1 MLFKSP
7 KCIQIEFI
15 GAGLFSGLHG
25 LTTCATWSTELQTAP
40 VLKDAKEDND
50 STLMPGEAA
59 KYQRDHQHVS

>member
-15 GAGLFSGLHG
+15 GAGLFSGLHEF
-25 LTTCATWSTELQTAP
+25 TWSTELQTAP

-50 STLMPGEAA
+50 STLMPGEAP